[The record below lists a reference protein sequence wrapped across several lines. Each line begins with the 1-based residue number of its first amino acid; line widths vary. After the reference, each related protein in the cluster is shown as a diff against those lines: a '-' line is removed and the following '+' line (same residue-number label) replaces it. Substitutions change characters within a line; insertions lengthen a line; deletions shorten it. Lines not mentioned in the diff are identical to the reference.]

1 MQEERTFRKQV
12 RMNRAEAELLERK
25 AEATGL
31 TQSALLRQLVLGYS
45 PRAFPGED
53 FYRMLDLLEKTDRS
67 LRDLAERRSMDP
79 QTRRQLEEDR
89 KRLHLFQAEMEKKF
103 LLPEG
108 RRKRWQ

>member
-1 MQEERTFRKQV
+1 MREERTFRKQV
-12 RMNRAEAELLERK
+12 RMNRTEAELLECRAK
-25 AEATGL
+25 ATGL
-31 TQSALLRQLVLGYS
+31 TQSALLRQLLLGYS
-45 PRAFPGED
+45 PKVFPGAD

>member
-25 AEATGL
+25 AKATGL

-53 FYRMLDLLEKTDRS
+53 FYRMLDLLEKTDKS
-67 LRDLAERRSMDP
+67 LRNLAERKSMDS

-89 KRLHLFQAEMEKKF
+89 KRLHLFQTEMEKRF
-103 LLPEG
+103 LLPVG

>member
-12 RMNRAEAELLERK
+12 RMNQAEAELLERK
-25 AEATGL
+25 AKATGL

-53 FYRMLDLLEKTDRS
+53 FYRMLDLLEKTDKS
-67 LRDLAERRSMDP
+67 LRDLVERKSIDLH
-79 QTRRQLEEDR
+79 TRRQLEEDR
-89 KRLHLFQAEMEKKF
+89 RRLHLFQTEMEKKF

>member
-1 MQEERTFRKQV
+1 MQEGRIIRKQV
-12 RMNRAEAELLERK
+12 RMSQEEAKLLERK
-25 AEATGL
+25 AKATGL

-67 LRDLAERRSMDP
+67 LRDLVERRRMDP

-89 KRLHLFQAEMEKKF
+89 KRLHLFQTEMEKKF

-108 RRKRWQ
+108 RRKRWR